1 MGSAAPL
8 RRRILKGLGY
18 ALFTVAVFLLS
29 LWWLLPYPEL
39 ALSLERQLAARGV
52 AARIEGLGPGTF
64 PGVRARKVR
73 VAPLEHPAWGIDL
86 HDARV
91 GAPLF
96 GLLRGSPSI
105 GLAALTLG
113 GELTGQVLLAGTPRT
128 SLAWQGVDLSRL
140 RPPPGT
146 WELPLSGRF
155 SGQVDAVLQP
165 DPTQTS
171 GRAEL
176 VFQGARIGAG
186 TAWGFPVPEVGLGTG
201 RVRLSA
207 DGGKLE
213 VESAVFEDGD
223 LGVELS
229 GSVLLRP
236 DASRSLVNGL
246 LSLRPDERLSR
257 ELGLLFA
264 VFPGARGSDGRYTAR
279 IRGTLGAPRL
289 LAR

>member
-1 MGSAAPL
+1 MGPTAIL

-18 ALFTVAVFLLS
+18 TVFTVAVFLLS

-39 ALSLERQLAARGV
+39 ALSLERQLAAQGV

-73 VAPLEHPAWGIDL
+73 VAPGENPAWGIDL

-91 GAPLF
+91 GAPLL
-96 GLLRGSPSI
+96 GLLRAKPTI
-105 GLAALTLG
+105 ELAALSLG
-113 GELTGQVLLAGTPRT
+113 GELTAQVSLARA
-128 SLAWQGVDLSRL
+128 SRAALAWQDVDLSRL
-140 RPPPGT
+140 RPPPGA

-165 DPTQTS
+165 DATQTS

-176 VFQGARIGAG
+176 VFQGARIGTG

-229 GSVLLRP
+229 GSVLLRA
-236 DASRSLVNGL
+236 DAARSLVNGL

-264 VFPGARGSDGRYTAR
+264 MFPGARGSDGRYTAR

>member
-1 MGSAAPL
+1 MVSSSPL
-8 RRRILKGLGY
+8 RSRILRGLGY
-18 ALFTVAVFLLS
+18 ALFTVGAFLVA

-39 ALSLERQLAARGV
+39 ARTLERRLATQGV

-64 PGVRARKVR
+64 PGVRAQKVR
-73 VAPLEHPAWGIDL
+73 LAPEDNPEWAIDL

-91 GAPLF
+91 GIPL
-96 GLLRGSPSI
+96 
-105 GLAALTLG
+105 LALARADATVQLGALALG
-113 GELTGQVLLAGTPRT
+113 GEVTARVALARTPKV
-128 SLAWQGVDLSRL
+128 SLAWEGFELSRL

-146 WELPLSGRF
+146 WELPLTGRS

-165 DPTQTS
+165 DATQTS

-186 TAWGFPVPEVGLGTG
+186 TAWGFPVPEVGLGNG

-207 DGGKLE
+207 EAGKVE
-213 VESAVFEDGD
+213 VESAVFDDGD
-223 LGVELS
+223 LGVEVS

-279 IRGTLGAPRL
+279 VRGTLGAPRL

>member
-1 MGSAAPL
+1 VGPTAIL

-18 ALFTVAVFLLS
+18 TLFTAAVFLVS

-39 ALSLERQLAARGV
+39 AHSLERQLAAQGV

-73 VAPLEHPAWGIDL
+73 VAPAQSPEWGIDL
-86 HDARV
+86 HEARV
-91 GAPLF
+91 GAPLLA
-96 GLLRGSPSI
+96 LLRANPTI
-105 GLAALTLG
+105 ELAALSLG
-113 GELTGQVLLAGTPRT
+113 GEVTGQVTLARTPKT
-128 SLAWQGVDLSRL
+128 TLAWQGVDLSRL
-140 RPPPGT
+140 RPPPGA

-155 SGQVDAVLQP
+155 SGQLDAVLLP

-176 VFQGARIGAG
+176 VFQGARIGSG
-186 TAWGFPVPEVGLGTG
+186 MAWGFPVPEVGLGTG

>member
-1 MGSAAPL
+1 MGPTAIL
-8 RRRILKGLGY
+8 HRRILKGLGY
-18 ALFTVAVFLLS
+18 TLFTVAVFLVS

-39 ALSLERQLAARGV
+39 ALSLERQLAAQGV

-73 VAPLEHPAWGIDL
+73 LAPENYPEWGVDL
-86 HDARV
+86 HEAKV
-91 GAPLF
+91 GAPL
-96 GLLRGSPSI
+96 LALVRANATI
-105 GLAALTLG
+105 QLAALVLG
-113 GELTGQVLLAGTPRT
+113 GEVSGQI
-128 SLAWQGVDLSRL
+128 SLARTPKTTLTWQGVDLSRL
-140 RPPPGT
+140 RPPAGA

-155 SGQVDAVLQP
+155 SGQLDAVLQP
-165 DPTQTS
+165 DATQTS
-171 GRAEL
+171 GRAEF
-176 VFQGARIGAG
+176 VFQGARIGTG

-201 RVRLSA
+201 RLRLSA

-236 DASRSLVNGL
+236 DTSRSLVNGL
-246 LSLRPDERLSR
+246 LSLRPDDRLSR